1 MPRTTGL
8 LSFLCLPFVAFCQD
22 APKPQ
27 LTARELFYT
36 ASTQQKAPTAA
47 RPAETAHKAPP
58 TRPVQSA
65 QPTRPVQLDTPPRR
79 NDMLAGG
86 AKLLTVSAGMPTSAP
101 PPATGTPLG
110 LKYSLLKLTNGQW
123 EEVPTDSVFHTG
135 DRIQFRVETNG
146 PGYLYIISQ
155 GSSGTWKP
163 MFPSPDVDGG
173 SNHIEGFHTYTMP
186 PKTRFYFDEQ
196 AGTEKLFLVFSREK
210 EADLEQMIFSLQDG
224 KAKPVAAPAP
234 EREMPPVLRASI
246 DDSSVGRLRN
256 TYARDLIIEAVD
268 PATPGGE
275 KKESAVYIVNP
286 TGSPDSR
293 VMADLL
299 LVHK

>member
-1 MPRTTGL
+1 MPQTTGL
-8 LSFLCLPFVAFCQD
+8 LSFLCLPFVVFCQD

-36 ASTQQKAPTAA
+36 AATQKAPSRAT
-47 RPAETAHKAPP
+47 ESAHKAPP
-58 TRPVQSA
+58 VRPVQTA
-65 QPTRPVQLDTPPRR
+65 QPARPVQMDAPPHR

-86 AKLLTVSAGMPTSAP
+86 AKLLTVSSGMPTSAP

-110 LKYSLLKLTNGQW
+110 LKYSLLKLTNGQM
-123 EEVPTDSVFHTG
+123 EEVPTDSVFHAG
-135 DRIQFRVETNG
+135 DRIQFRLETNG

-173 SNHIEGFHTYTMP
+173 SNHVEGFHTYTMP

-210 EADLEQMIFSLQDG
+210 EADLEEMIYSLQGG

-234 EREMPPVLRASI
+234 EPQMPQVLRASI
-246 DDSSVGRLRN
+246 DDRSVGRLRS

-268 PATPGGE
+268 PATPGGQ
-275 KKESAVYIVNP
+275 KKESAVYVVNP
-286 TGSPDSR
+286 TGTPDSR